1 MPIIGAGSVMRRGF
15 GDAGTDAGAGVAGRF
30 EGRGAG
36 PQKEVALRA
45 WTVVVAGTLVLGS
58 VSGASAQD
66 AAEERRSGWYAGGGF
81 GGVWSS
87 SLVQNGWNRDPL
99 CYPTNACFDEEP
111 RPEISGYRWRYD
123 VAAASGFAFE
133 LSTGVLVDRARLELS
148 FGGTR
153 SGLDQTF
160 VSVTDYDGV
169 LMEDRRDSTVVSDTR
184 SSIDH
189 LSVRTLAF
197 NAYYDF
203 PAGSRFSPYVGAGLG
218 PAFARVAGV
227 RFSDEYRDTA
237 ADGDVHVPPLSSYN
251 ARLDDDLSATVPAW
265 HLHAGA
271 DFRVAGATALGAK
284 LTWSM
289 LADIET
295 SGGYDLHAAH
305 AVDPDFSHHDTFSGA
320 CFWTLLFTVKHVF
333 D

>member
-1 MPIIGAGSVMRRGF
+1 MKS
-15 GDAGTDAGAGVAGRF
+15 
-30 EGRGAG
+30 
-36 PQKEVALRA
+36 
-45 WTVVVAGTLVLGS
+45 WTVLVAATLVLGS
-58 VSGASAQD
+58 VSGVSAQD
-66 AAEERRSGWYAGGGF
+66 ATGERRSGWYVGGGF
-81 GGVWSS
+81 GGSWPS
-87 SLVQNGWNRDPL
+87 SLVQNGWNRDPF
-99 CYPTNACFDEEP
+99 CYPTDACFDEAP

-123 VAAASGFAFE
+123 VAAAPGFAFE

-148 FGGTR
+148 LGATR
-153 SGLDQTF
+153 NGLDQTF

-169 LMEDRRDSTVVSDTR
+169 PMEARRDTTVVSDVR

-189 LSVRTLAF
+189 LAVRTLAF

-218 PAFARVAGV
+218 PAFVTVAGV

-237 ADGDVHVPPLSSYN
+237 ADGDVHDPPLSSYN

-265 HLHAGA
+265 QLHAGA
-271 DFRVAGATALGAK
+271 DFRVAGGTALGAK

-289 LADIET
+289 LADVET

-305 AVDPDFSHHDTFSGA
+305 AFDPDFSHHDTFSGA
-320 CFWTLLFTVKHVF
+320 RFWTLLFTVKHVF